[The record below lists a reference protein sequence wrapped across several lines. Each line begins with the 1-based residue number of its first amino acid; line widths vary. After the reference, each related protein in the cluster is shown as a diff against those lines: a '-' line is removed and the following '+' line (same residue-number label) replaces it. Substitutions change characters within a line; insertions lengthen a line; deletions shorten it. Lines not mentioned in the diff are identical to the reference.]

1 VKIAV
6 LASGRGSNF
15 EALCAADLG
24 CGEVTLLLSDREDA
38 PVISRARMMGVEA
51 LFLDAGPQK
60 TVFSPEAESAW
71 MKAMMD
77 RGIELVCLA
86 GLMRMIR
93 SELLEAYRGRILN
106 IHPSL
111 LPAFPGLRAQ
121 ARALAHGV
129 RITGCTV
136 HYVDDGMD
144 SGPIVLQAP
153 VPVLEGDT
161 VESLSARI
169 LEREHAIYP
178 EAVKLHCE
186 GRLSIDGRTVN
197 VLPG

>member
-1 VKIAV
+1 MKIAV

-15 EALCAADLG
+15 EALCTADLG
-24 CGEVTLLLSDREDA
+24 CGAVTLLLSDREDA
-38 PVISRARMMGVEA
+38 PVLSRARMMGVEA
-51 LFLDAGPQK
+51 LFLDAGPRK
-60 TVFSPEAESAW
+60 TVFSPEAETAW
-71 MKAMMD
+71 VKALMD
-77 RGIELVCLA
+77 RGIELICLA

-93 SELLEAYRGRILN
+93 SELLNAFRGRILN

-121 ARALAHGV
+121 AQALAHGV

-178 EAVKLHCE
+178 EAVKLHCG
-186 GRLSIDGRTVN
+186 GRLSIDGRTVS